1 MTKTDNWTIV
11 VQRTARSAFDVRDAQ
26 RLLSSGMPIRRVAT
40 ELDVSVAT
48 LRHSF
53 VRHYGV
59 TPKRWVAENRLRT
72 SIAERLREVEPL
84 IASGKLSLARIAAM
98 TGFGSHQRFGVAFKR
113 VYGISPTQW
122 RSVTKS
128 RERHS

>member
-11 VQRTARSAFDVRDAQ
+11 VQRKARSAFDIEYAE
-26 RLLSSGMPIRRVAT
+26 RLLSADMPIPQVAT
-40 ELDVSVAT
+40 ELGISVPT
-48 LRHSF
+48 LRKSF
-53 VRHYGV
+53 IRHCGV
-59 TPKRWVAENRLRT
+59 TPKRWVAEHQLRT
-72 SIAERLREVEPL
+72 SVAGRLREVEPL

-98 TGFGSHQRFGVAFKR
+98 AGFGSHQRFGVAFKR

-122 RSVTKS
+122 RSAAKS